1 MSNNLNCFY
10 KSPGKC
16 PGFSLIELLV
26 VVAIIGI
33 LASAS
38 VLTYNGYL
46 NSSKKTTMK
55 SLMQAVALAEAEW
68 YAETGSYLTNSEDE
82 TCNPS
87 ETTVA
92 ALNDS
97 LFDDED
103 VVPDDLGWTLCVAS
117 AGSGG
122 SFQIFAE
129 KTGGGAEDVMCLN
142 RNGSIREGGDCS

>member
-1 MSNNLNCFY
+1 MNKESF
-10 KSPGKC
+10 KSPDSN

-26 VVAIIGI
+26 TIAIIGV
-33 LASAS
+33 LAAVS
-38 VLTYNGYL
+38 VVSYKGYVS
-46 NSSKKTTMK
+46 SSKKTTMR
-55 SLMQAVALAEAEW
+55 SLMQAVALAETEW
-68 YAETGSYLTNSEDE
+68 YSETGSYLVNSEDE

-87 ETTVA
+87 EATVA

-129 KTGGGAEDVMCLN
+129 KTDGDAEDVMCLN